1 VDFLSLTQSNW
12 FLVGPVAKVLG
23 VVMNGIYEFLDMF
36 GIASIGLAIILFTI
50 IIKALMLPLSIK
62 QQKFTKLNSIM
73 APELQQVQKKYAN
86 LDKSSPKYNEM
97 LLKQNEEMKEVYAK
111 YGTSPTGGCVQ
122 MLIQMPILF
131 ALYQVIY
138 KIPGYITKVRA
149 FYEPIVEALQNIPT
163 YMDNADFVTLAQQNG
178 INAAGL
184 SDSNKLIDL
193 LYNFDKTE
201 WTKFTEIFP
210 NLNEYVAKALP
221 SIEKANYFL
230 GMDLAT
236 APAQQLWPGVLIPI
250 LAGLTQ
256 WLSSKMMQT
265 DNGSN
270 KNSDDTMGSTMKT
283 MNIMMPLM
291 SVFFCFTFS
300 AGIGV
305 YWIASSVV
313 MILIQM
319 IVNKYMERIDI
330 NQMVEKNIEKAN
342 VKRVKKGQKPLKAK
356 AVMNVRTIEE
366 ERELEEKK
374 EAELKERVTKQVE
387 KSTEYYS
394 TTQKKK
400 GKLASKA
407 GMVQQ
412 YNEKS
417 EKKNRK

>member
-1 VDFLSLTQSNW
+1 MDIVLSKSTWPIIGWVCQI
-12 FLVGPVAKVLG
+12 LG
-23 VVMNGIYEFLDMF
+23 WLINGIYFCLEKI
-36 GIASIGLAIILFTI
+36 GIPNIGIAIILYTI
-50 IIKALMLPLSIK
+50 IIYLVLTPLQIK
-62 QQKFTKLNSIM
+62 QQKMSKMMSVM
-73 APELQQVQKKYAN
+73 QPDLQRIEKKYQNKKDQASQMK
-86 LDKSSPKYNEM
+86 KS
-97 LLKQNEEMKEVYAK
+97 EETMAVYQK
-111 YGTSPTGGCVQ
+111 YGVSPTGSCSTL
-122 MLIQMPILF
+122 LIQMPILF

-201 WTKFTEIFP
+201 WAKFTEIFP

-265 DNGSN
+265 DNGS

>member
-1 VDFLSLTQSNW
+1 MDFLSLTQSNW

-163 YMDNADFVTLAQQNG
+163 YRDNADFVTLAQQNG

-201 WTKFTEIFP
+201 WAKFTEIFP

-250 LAGLTQ
+250 LAGITQ

-265 DNGSN
+265 DNGS

>member
-1 VDFLSLTQSNW
+1 MDFLSLTQSNW

-193 LYNFDKTE
+193 LYNFDKAE

-265 DNGSN
+265 DNGS

-291 SVFFCFTFS
+291 SVFHILCWYRCILDCIFCCYDS
-300 AGIGV
+300 D
-305 YWIASSVV
+305 SDD
-313 MILIQM
+313 
-319 IVNKYMERIDI
+319 R
-330 NQMVEKNIEKAN
+330 
-342 VKRVKKGQKPLKAK
+342 
-356 AVMNVRTIEE
+356 
-366 ERELEEKK
+366 
-374 EAELKERVTKQVE
+374 KQV
-387 KSTEYYS
+387 YGAY
-394 TTQKKK
+394 
-400 GKLASKA
+400 
-407 GMVQQ
+407 
-412 YNEKS
+412 
-417 EKKNRK
+417 

>member
-1 VDFLSLTQSNW
+1 MDFLSLTQSNW

-193 LYNFDKTE
+193 LYNFDKAE

-265 DNGSN
+265 DNGS
-270 KNSDDTMGSTMKT
+270 KNSDDT

-374 EAELKERVTKQVE
+374 AELKERVTKQVE

>member
-1 VDFLSLTQSNW
+1 MDFLSLTQSNW
-12 FLVGPVAKVLG
+12 FIVGPVAKVLG
-23 VVMNGIYEFLDMF
+23 VIMNGIYEFLDMF
-36 GIASIGLAIILFTI
+36 NIGSIGLAIILFTI
-50 IIKALMLPLSIK
+50 IVKALMLPLSIK
-62 QQKFTKLNSIM
+62 QQKFSKLNSIM
-73 APELQQVQKKYAN
+73 MPEIQQIQKKYAN

-97 LLKQNEEMKEVYAK
+97 LLKQNEEVKEVYAK
-111 YGTSPTGGCVQ
+111 YGTSPTGGCLQ

-163 YMDNADFVTLAQQNG
+163 YMDNQDFINLASQNA
-178 INAAGL
+178 INEI
-184 SDSNKLIDL
+184 SDSKHLIDL
-193 LYNFDKTE
+193 LYNFDKAE
-201 WTKFTEIFP
+201 WAKFTEIFP
-210 NLNEYVAKALP
+210 NLNEYVAKAMP

-236 APAQQLWPGVLIPI
+236 APAQQIWPGVLIPI

-265 DNGSN
+265 DNGNS
-270 KNSDDTMGSTMKT
+270 NSDDTMGSTMKT
-283 MNIMMPLM
+283 MNIVMPLM

-313 MILIQM
+313 QILIQL

-356 AVMNVRTIEE
+356 AVMSVRTIEE
-366 ERELEEKK
+366 ERELEQKK
-374 EAELKERVTKQVE
+374 SAELKERVSKQIE

-394 TTQKKK
+394 STQKKK

-417 EKKNRK
+417 EKRNKK

>member
-1 VDFLSLTQSNW
+1 MSEMLLTAYDGAI
-12 FLVGPVAKVLG
+12 LGPIAKLLG
-23 VVMNGIYEFLDMF
+23 WVMNGVYYLMDQI
-36 GIASIGLAIILFTI
+36 GIGNVGLSIIIFTI
-50 IIKALMLPLSIK
+50 IIYLLMLPLTIK
-62 QQKFTKLNSIM
+62 QQKFSKFSAKMN
-73 APELQQVQKKYAN
+73 PELTAIRKKYENKKDEA
-86 LDKSSPKYNEM
+86 SM
-97 LLKQNEEMKEVYAK
+97 MAMNEETKAVYAK
-111 YGTSPTGGCVQ
+111 YGVSPSGSCLQ
-122 MLIQMPILF
+122 LLIQMPILF

-265 DNGSN
+265 DNGS

>member
-1 VDFLSLTQSNW
+1 MDFLSLTQSNW

-122 MLIQMPILF
+122 MPILF

-193 LYNFDKTE
+193 LYNFDKAE

-265 DNGSN
+265 DNGS

>member
-1 VDFLSLTQSNW
+1 MDIVLSKSTWPIIGWVCQI
-12 FLVGPVAKVLG
+12 LG
-23 VVMNGIYEFLDMF
+23 WLINGIYFCLEKI
-36 GIASIGLAIILFTI
+36 GIPNIGIAIILYTI
-50 IIKALMLPLSIK
+50 IIYLVLTPLQIK
-62 QQKFTKLNSIM
+62 QQKMSKMMSVM
-73 APELQQVQKKYAN
+73 QPDLQRIEKKYQNKKDQASQMK
-86 LDKSSPKYNEM
+86 KS
-97 LLKQNEEMKEVYAK
+97 EETMAVYQK
-111 YGTSPTGGCVQ
+111 YGVSPTGSCSTL
-122 MLIQMPILF
+122 LIQMPILF

-138 KIPGYITKVRA
+138 KIPGYIAKVRA

-201 WTKFTEIFP
+201 WAKFTEIFP

-265 DNGSN
+265 DNGS